1 MQLDLRQL
9 EYLLV
14 AIKRESYSA
23 AAKELFVTPQA
34 ISKAIISLE
43 NETKHAL
50 MVRDGNSMRPTD
62 FALNAIPEIEDVVNR
77 YHALERMLK
86 ARIDTPSCERG
97 EERSIT

>member
-50 MVRDGNSMRPTD
+50 MLRDGNTMRPTA
-62 FALNAIPEIEDVVNR
+62 FALDVISEIEDMVNR
-77 YHALERMLK
+77 YHALEDRLK
-86 ARIDTPSCERG
+86 ARKDAPSCEQD
-97 EERSIT
+97 EEKTDN